1 MGVPSCP
8 CLQFTAAVRQLE
20 EEREGLGHEPPAP
33 PTKDRR
39 GQSCR
44 MKRANLESRKSP
56 KPKSKGFGKSLDRS
70 LSPLKRPE
78 WRWCSRP
85 QRDPATQSFLPTTA
99 FFLSPDA
106 TGTRCWA
113 RASTSCW
120 RAAPI
125 LR

>member
-33 PTKDRR
+33 LTKDKR

-44 MKRANLESRKSP
+44 MERTNLESRKSP

-70 LSPLKRPE
+70 
-78 WRWCSRP
+78 
-85 QRDPATQSFLPTTA
+85 
-99 FFLSPDA
+99 
-106 TGTRCWA
+106 GTRQSNHFCQRQLSLSHRIRPGRGA
-113 RASTSCW
+113 G
-120 RAAPI
+120 PE
-125 LR
+125 LQF